1 MDDFSLV
8 SLQESRNEWCARLVN
23 ILAPMTAE
31 GFRSIFDE
39 AWKLCEQNNE
49 TGKYLM
55 TFQNFLSRVP
65 KWNATIIEQETQRI
79 VDRSGCGY
87 LADLVTCVHIIQLKS
102 LTCMRVGSKQKKV
115 DIDVPQLNDFVHKV
129 YVHCARKLYTNV
141 YLFERGIPPL
151 STQKNMREIEIII
164 KECILDSI
172 RDSIPLEMILK
183 NYMDETIEDHTE
195 IKIKEEIVSQEPV
208 PVDPNE
214 ATKTANNVPNNV
226 PNVANASAMAA
237 AGIEPTSIDAFPSMS
252 SSSSSSSSA
261 DNNNNNNN
269 NNHNNSSNNNNNN
282 NNSHSGT
289 IKFNDMDSAIDTN
302 NSEHSIHAP
311 KTEERLE
318 QISNERY
325 MQRKMQEEE
334 EDNGDLDRLK
344 IGEDVQL
351 DVFDVHPME
360 EPSLKMNFDVP
371 ELDDIEILA

>member
-1 MDDFSLV
+1 MDDFSLAN
-8 SLQESRNEWCARLVN
+8 LHESRNEWCARLVN
-23 ILAPMTAE
+23 ILAPMMSE

-65 KWNATIIEQETQRI
+65 KWNSTIIEQETQRI

-87 LADLVTCVHIIQLKS
+87 LADMVTCVHIIQLKS

-115 DIDVPQLNDFVHKV
+115 DIDVPSLNEFIHKV

-141 YLFERGIPPL
+141 YLFERGIAPL
-151 STQKNMREIEIII
+151 TVQKNGRELEIII

-183 NYMDETIEDHTE
+183 TYMDETVEDHTE

-208 PVDPNE
+208 LEDP
-214 ATKTANNVPNNV
+214 ATKTMAT
-226 PNVANASAMAA
+226 AA
-237 AGIEPTSIDAFPSMS
+237 ATTTTATVSNDSSMIAAGLDPVADAFPSS
-252 SSSSSSSSA
+252 ASVASSA
-261 DNNNNNNN
+261 SFP
-269 NNHNNSSNNNNNN
+269 SSA
-282 NNSHSGT
+282 SGASSAAT
-289 IKFNDMDSAIDTN
+289 IKFNDTDSAIDVN
-302 NSEHSIHAP
+302 NTQHSIHAP
-311 KTEERLE
+311 KTEDRLE

-325 MQRKMQEEE
+325 MQRKLQEEA
-334 EDNGDLDRLK
+334 DDDDDAGDRIK

-351 DVFDVHPME
+351 DVFDVQSME
-360 EPSLKMNFDVP
+360 EPLRKLNYDAP
-371 ELDDIEILA
+371 ELDDIEVLA

>member
-1 MDDFSLV
+1 MDDYSLP

-23 ILAPMTAE
+23 ILAPMMSE

-65 KWNATIIEQETQRI
+65 KWNATIIAQETQRI

-115 DIDVPQLNDFVHKV
+115 DIDVPQLNEFVHKV

-151 STQKNMREIEIII
+151 ATQKNMRETEIII

-183 NYMDETIEDHTE
+183 TYMDETIEDHTE

-208 PVDPNE
+208 FDNE
-214 ATKTANNVPNNV
+214 HEHEQAQPST
-226 PNVANASAMAA
+226 NASVSPSASTDAA
-237 AGIEPTSIDAFPSMS
+237 AIIAAGVESDAFPAIASAS
-252 SSSSSSSSA
+252 SSVSA
-261 DNNNNNNN
+261 D
-269 NNHNNSSNNNNNN
+269 SVASTA
-282 NNSHSGT
+282 STAS
-289 IKFNDMDSAIDTN
+289 IKFNDMDSAIDMN
-302 NSEHSIHAP
+302 NSEHMIHAP

-325 MQRKMQEEE
+325 MQRKLQEEE
-334 EDNGDLDRLK
+334 DDEDGLDRLK

-360 EPSLKMNFDVP
+360 EPMRKLNFDAP

>member
-1 MDDFSLV
+1 MDDYSLP

-23 ILAPMTAE
+23 ILAPMMSE

-65 KWNATIIEQETQRI
+65 KWNATIIAQETQRI

-115 DIDVPQLNDFVHKV
+115 DIDVPQLNEFVHKV

-151 STQKNMREIEIII
+151 TTQKNMRETEIII

-172 RDSIPLEMILK
+172 RESIPLEMILK
-183 NYMDETIEDHTE
+183 TYMDETIEDHTE
-195 IKIKEEIVSQEPV
+195 IKIKEEVVSQEPV
-208 PVDPNE
+208 FDNE
-214 ATKTANNVPNNV
+214 HEQAQPTTTT
-226 PNVANASAMAA
+226 NASVSPSASTDAA
-237 AGIEPTSIDAFPSMS
+237 AMIAAGVESDAFPAIA
-252 SSSSSSSSA
+252 SA
-261 DNNNNNNN
+261 
-269 NNHNNSSNNNNNN
+269 STAASIA
-282 NNSHSGT
+282 STASAAS
-289 IKFNDMDSAIDTN
+289 IKFNDMDSAIDAN
-302 NSEHSIHAP
+302 NSEHMIHAP

-325 MQRKMQEEE
+325 MQRKLQEEE
-334 EDNGDLDRLK
+334 DDEDGLDRLK

-360 EPSLKMNFDVP
+360 EPMRKLNFDAP

>member
-1 MDDFSLV
+1 MDDFSL
-8 SLQESRNEWCARLVN
+8 SNLQESRNEWCARLIN
-23 ILAPMTAE
+23 ILAPMMSE

-102 LTCMRVGSKQKKV
+102 LTCMRVGTKQKKV
-115 DIDVPQLNDFVHKV
+115 DIDVPLLNEFIHKV

-151 STQKNMREIEIII
+151 SVQKNGRELEIII

-172 RDSIPLEMILK
+172 RDSIPLEIILK
-183 NYMDETIEDHTE
+183 TYMDETIEDHTE
-195 IKIKEEIVSQEPV
+195 VKIKEEIVSQEAVVEEQNQQPQQPQPQQQQQTQSADSVPTAAAIAAGVDPV
-208 PVDPNE
+208 P
-214 ATKTANNVPNNV
+214 
-226 PNVANASAMAA
+226 
-237 AGIEPTSIDAFPSMS
+237 DAFPSS
-252 SSSSSSSSA
+252 PLSDLSTASTASTAS
-261 DNNNNNNN
+261 
-269 NNHNNSSNNNNNN
+269 
-282 NNSHSGT
+282 
-289 IKFNDMDSAIDTN
+289 IKFNDVDSAIDSN
-302 NSEHSIHAP
+302 NAEHSIHAP

-325 MQRKMQEEE
+325 MQRKLQEAE
-334 EDNGDLDRLK
+334 EDEDALDRIN

-351 DVFDVHPME
+351 DVFDVQPIE
-360 EPSLKMNFDVP
+360 EPYKKLNFDTP

>member
-1 MDDFSLV
+1 MDDYSLA
-8 SLQESRNEWCARLVN
+8 SLHESRNEWCARLVN
-23 ILAPMTAE
+23 LLAPMTAE

-87 LADLVTCVHIIQLKS
+87 LADLVTCVHIIQLKN

-115 DIDVPQLNDFVHKV
+115 DIDIPQLNDFIHKV

-151 STQKNMREIEIII
+151 STQKNGREIEIII

-183 NYMDETIEDHTE
+183 TYMDETIEDHTE
-195 IKIKEEIVSQEPV
+195 IKIKEEIVSQE
-208 PVDPNE
+208 
-214 ATKTANNVPNNV
+214 A
-226 PNVANASAMAA
+226 VAEPESEPSFNHHAPAADQPKESAAAIA
-237 AGIEPTSIDAFPSMS
+237 AGIDPVSVAISDAFPSASVTSMASAS
-252 SSSSSSSSA
+252 S
-261 DNNNNNNN
+261 
-269 NNHNNSSNNNNNN
+269 
-282 NNSHSGT
+282 
-289 IKFNDMDSAIDTN
+289 IKFNDMDSAIDVN
-302 NSEHSIHAP
+302 NAEHTIHAP
-311 KTEERLE
+311 KTEDRLE

-325 MQRKMQEEE
+325 MQRKLQEEAD
-334 EDNGDLDRLK
+334 EDDDELDRLK

-351 DVFDVHPME
+351 DVFDVHSME
-360 EPSLKMNFDVP
+360 EPSRKLNYDAP

>member
-1 MDDFSLV
+1 MDDFSLPN
-8 SLQESRNEWCARLVN
+8 LHESRNEWCARLVN
-23 ILAPMTAE
+23 ILAPMMSE

-39 AWKLCEQNNE
+39 AWKLCEANNE

-115 DIDVPQLNDFVHKV
+115 DIDVPQLNDFIHKV

-151 STQKNMREIEIII
+151 TVQKNGRELEIII

-183 NYMDETIEDHTE
+183 TYMDETIEDHTE

-208 PVDPNE
+208 QD
-214 ATKTANNVPNNV
+214 AQQ
-226 PNVANASAMAA
+226 SAQSAQSAQSQSNDAAVIA
-237 AGIEPTSIDAFPSMS
+237 AGIETSSDAFPSTNATNATNAS
-252 SSSSSSSSA
+252 
-261 DNNNNNNN
+261 
-269 NNHNNSSNNNNNN
+269 
-282 NNSHSGT
+282 

-302 NSEHSIHAP
+302 NNEHAIHAP
-311 KTEERLE
+311 KTEDRLE

-334 EDNGDLDRLK
+334 DDEEDGLDRIK

-351 DVFDVHPME
+351 DVFDVHSME
-360 EPSLKMNFDVP
+360 EPSRKMNFEAP

>member
-1 MDDFSLV
+1 MDDFSLP

-23 ILAPMTAE
+23 ILAPMMSE

-49 TGKYLM
+49 QGKYLM

-65 KWNATIIEQETQRI
+65 KWNATIIAQETQRI
-79 VDRSGCGY
+79 VERSGCGY

-129 YVHCARKLYTNV
+129 YVQCARKLYTNV

-151 STQKNMREIEIII
+151 TMQKNGRELELII

-172 RDSIPLEMILK
+172 RESIPLEMILRT
-183 NYMDETIEDHTE
+183 YMDETIEDHTE

-208 PVDPNE
+208 ESDAPQTQNQNQAQNQAQNQNQNQTDAVI
-214 ATKTANNVPNNV
+214 
-226 PNVANASAMAA
+226 A
-237 AGIEPTSIDAFPSMS
+237 AGIDPVPDAFPSTAETVAS
-252 SSSSSSSSA
+252 TTETVASTASTASTAS
-261 DNNNNNNN
+261 
-269 NNHNNSSNNNNNN
+269 
-282 NNSHSGT
+282 
-289 IKFNDMDSAIDTN
+289 IKFNDTDSAIDVN
-302 NSEHSIHAP
+302 NAEHSIHAP

-325 MQRKMQEEE
+325 MQRKLQEEE
-334 EDNGDLDRLK
+334 EDEDGLDRIK

-360 EPSLKMNFDVP
+360 EPLRKLNFDAP
-371 ELDDIEILA
+371 DLDDIEILA

>member
-1 MDDFSLV
+1 MDDYSLP
-8 SLQESRNEWCARLVN
+8 SLHESRNEWCARLVN
-23 ILAPMTAE
+23 ILAPMMSE

-65 KWNATIIEQETQRI
+65 KWNGTIIEQETQRI

-115 DIDVPQLNDFVHKV
+115 DIDIPQLNDFVHKV

-151 STQKNMREIEIII
+151 TTQKNMRETEIII

-172 RDSIPLEMILK
+172 RESIPLEMILK
-183 NYMDETIEDHTE
+183 TYMDETIEDHTE
-195 IKIKEEIVSQEPV
+195 IKMKEEIVSQEPV
-208 PVDPNE
+208 VSEQQPQQVN
-214 ATKTANNVPNNV
+214 ANANSVPN
-226 PNVANASAMAA
+226 ANTNTSAMAA
-237 AGIEPTSIDAFPSMS
+237 AGVEPNPTADAFPSIS
-252 SSSSSSSSA
+252 SSQNSNVTADSSS
-261 DNNNNNNN
+261 
-269 NNHNNSSNNNNNN
+269 
-282 NNSHSGT
+282 T
-289 IKFNDMDSAIDTN
+289 IKFNDVDSAIDIN
-302 NSEHSIHAP
+302 NAEHSIHAP

-325 MQRKMQEEE
+325 MQRKMQEEAE
-334 EDNGDLDRLK
+334 HEGDGDLDRLN
-344 IGEDVQL
+344 IGEEVQL

-360 EPSLKMNFDVP
+360 EPSLKMNFDAP

>member
-1 MDDFSLV
+1 MDDFSLP

-23 ILAPMTAE
+23 ILAPMMSE

-49 TGKYLM
+49 QGKYLM

-65 KWNATIIEQETQRI
+65 KWNATIIAQETQRI
-79 VDRSGCGY
+79 VERSGCGY

-129 YVHCARKLYTNV
+129 YVQCARKLYTNV

-151 STQKNMREIEIII
+151 TMQKNGRELELII

-172 RDSIPLEMILK
+172 RESIPLEMILRT
-183 NYMDETIEDHTE
+183 YMDETIEDHTE

-208 PVDPNE
+208 ESDAPQTQNQNQAQNQAQNQTDAVI
-214 ATKTANNVPNNV
+214 
-226 PNVANASAMAA
+226 A
-237 AGIEPTSIDAFPSMS
+237 AGIDPVPDAFPSTAETVAS
-252 SSSSSSSSA
+252 TTETVASTASTASTAS
-261 DNNNNNNN
+261 
-269 NNHNNSSNNNNNN
+269 
-282 NNSHSGT
+282 
-289 IKFNDMDSAIDTN
+289 IKFNDTDSAIDVN
-302 NSEHSIHAP
+302 NAEHSIHAP

-325 MQRKMQEEE
+325 MQRKLQEEE
-334 EDNGDLDRLK
+334 EDEDGLDRIK

-360 EPSLKMNFDVP
+360 EPLRKLNFDAP
-371 ELDDIEILA
+371 DLDDIEILA

>member
-1 MDDFSLV
+1 MDDFSLPN
-8 SLQESRNEWCARLVN
+8 LHESRNEWCARLVN
-23 ILAPMTAE
+23 ILAPMMSE

-39 AWKLCEQNNE
+39 AWKLCEANNE

-115 DIDVPQLNDFVHKV
+115 DIDVPQLNDFIHKV

-151 STQKNMREIEIII
+151 TVQKNGRELEIIV

-183 NYMDETIEDHTE
+183 TYMDETIEDHTE

-208 PVDPNE
+208 QD
-214 ATKTANNVPNNV
+214 AHQ
-226 PNVANASAMAA
+226 SAQ
-237 AGIEPTSIDAFPSMS
+237 
-252 SSSSSSSSA
+252 SA
-261 DNNNNNNN
+261 Q
-269 NNHNNSSNNNNNN
+269 
-282 NNSHSGT
+282 
-289 IKFNDMDSAIDTN
+289 SA
-302 NSEHSIHAP
+302 
-311 KTEERLE
+311 
-318 QISNERY
+318 Q
-325 MQRKMQEEE
+325 
-334 EDNGDLDRLK
+334 
-344 IGEDVQL
+344 
-351 DVFDVHPME
+351 
-360 EPSLKMNFDVP
+360 
-371 ELDDIEILA
+371 

>member
-1 MDDFSLV
+1 MDDYSLA

-23 ILAPMTAE
+23 VLAPVMSE

-65 KWNATIIEQETQRI
+65 KWNATIIAQETQRI
-79 VDRSGCGY
+79 IDRSGCGY

-115 DIDVPQLNDFVHKV
+115 DIDVPQLNEFIHKV

-141 YLFERGIPPL
+141 YLFERNIPPL
-151 STQKNMREIEIII
+151 TTQKNMRETEIII

-172 RDSIPLEMILK
+172 RESIPLEIILK
-183 NYMDETIEDHTE
+183 TYMDETIEDHTE
-195 IKIKEEIVSQEPV
+195 IKIKEEVISQEPV
-208 PVDPNE
+208 LDEQSTATPASATASATATNE
-214 ATKTANNVPNNV
+214 AAII
-226 PNVANASAMAA
+226 A
-237 AGIEPTSIDAFPSMS
+237 AGGEPTMDAFPSIAPS
-252 SSSSSSSSA
+252 SVSSA
-261 DNNNNNNN
+261 SVL
-269 NNHNNSSNNNNNN
+269 SSL
-282 NNSHSGT
+282 SDAST
-289 IKFNDMDSAIDTN
+289 ASIKFNDMDSAIDMN
-302 NSEHSIHAP
+302 NSEHMIHAP

-325 MQRKMQEEE
+325 MQRKLQEEE
-334 EDNGDLDRLK
+334 DDGDDELDRLK

-360 EPSLKMNFDVP
+360 EPMRKLNFDAP

>member
-1 MDDFSLV
+1 MDDYSLP
-8 SLQESRNEWCARLVN
+8 SLHESRNEWCARLVN

-65 KWNATIIEQETQRI
+65 KWNATIIAQETQRI

-115 DIDVPQLNDFVHKV
+115 DIDIPQLNDFIHKV
-129 YVHCARKLYTNV
+129 YVQCARKLYTNV

-151 STQKNMREIEIII
+151 TTQKNMRETEIII

-172 RDSIPLEMILK
+172 RESIPLEVILK
-183 NYMDETIEDHTE
+183 TYMDETIEDHTE

-208 PVDPNE
+208 ASDPLQSDAPPQPNGS
-214 ATKTANNVPNNV
+214 NNAAVI
-226 PNVANASAMAA
+226 A
-237 AGIEPTSIDAFPSMS
+237 AGIDPVSDAFPSAPS
-252 SSSSSSSSA
+252 S
-261 DNNNNNNN
+261 DL
-269 NNHNNSSNNNNNN
+269 SNA
-282 NNSHSGT
+282 STAS
-289 IKFNDMDSAIDTN
+289 IKFNDVDSAIDID

-325 MQRKMQEEE
+325 MQRKLQEEADDDGE
-334 EDNGDLDRLK
+334 MDKLK

-360 EPSLKMNFDVP
+360 EPSLKMNFDAP
-371 ELDDIEILA
+371 DLDDIEILA

>member
-1 MDDFSLV
+1 MDDYSLP
-8 SLQESRNEWCARLVN
+8 SLNESRNEWCARLVN
-23 ILAPMTAE
+23 ILAPMMSE

-65 KWNATIIEQETQRI
+65 KWNATIIAQETQRI

-115 DIDVPQLNDFVHKV
+115 DIDIPQLNDFIHKV

-151 STQKNMREIEIII
+151 TTQKNMREIELIV

-172 RDSIPLEMILK
+172 RESIPLEMILK
-183 NYMDETIEDHTE
+183 TYMDETIEDHTE
-195 IKIKEEIVSQEPV
+195 IKMKEEIVSQEQVAPT
-208 PVDPNE
+208 P
-214 ATKTANNVPNNV
+214 
-226 PNVANASAMAA
+226 VANANAGANANANAGANVNANVNVNANTGAMAA
-237 AGIEPTSIDAFPSMS
+237 AGIEPPASATDAFPSISLSSFSPS
-252 SSSSSSSSA
+252 SSDSS
-261 DNNNNNNN
+261 
-269 NNHNNSSNNNNNN
+269 
-282 NNSHSGT
+282 T
-289 IKFNDMDSAIDTN
+289 IKFNDVDSAIDVN
-302 NSEHSIHAP
+302 NSQHSIHAP

-325 MQRKMQEEE
+325 MQRKMQEDAENE
-334 EDNGDLDRLK
+334 GDNNEQDRLN
-344 IGEDVQL
+344 IGDDVQL
-351 DVFDVHPME
+351 DMFDVQPIE
-360 EPSLKMNFDVP
+360 EPSRKLNFDAP

>member
-1 MDDFSLV
+1 MDDFSL
-8 SLQESRNEWCARLVN
+8 SNLQESRNEWCARLIN
-23 ILAPMTAE
+23 ILAPMMSE

-102 LTCMRVGSKQKKV
+102 LTCMRVGTKQKKV
-115 DIDVPQLNDFVHKV
+115 DIDVPLLNEFIHKV

-151 STQKNMREIEIII
+151 SVQKNGRELEIII

-172 RDSIPLEMILK
+172 RDSIPLEIILK
-183 NYMDETIEDHTE
+183 TYMDETIEDHTE
-195 IKIKEEIVSQEPV
+195 VKIKEEIVSQEAVVEEQNQQPQPQQQQQTQSADSVPTAAAIAAGVDPV
-208 PVDPNE
+208 P
-214 ATKTANNVPNNV
+214 
-226 PNVANASAMAA
+226 
-237 AGIEPTSIDAFPSMS
+237 DAFPSS
-252 SSSSSSSSA
+252 PLSDLSTASTAS
-261 DNNNNNNN
+261 
-269 NNHNNSSNNNNNN
+269 
-282 NNSHSGT
+282 
-289 IKFNDMDSAIDTN
+289 IKFNDVDSAIDTN
-302 NSEHSIHAP
+302 NAEHIIHAP

-325 MQRKMQEEE
+325 MQRKLQEAE
-334 EDNGDLDRLK
+334 EDEDALDRIN
-344 IGEDVQL
+344 IGEDIQL
-351 DVFDVHPME
+351 DVFDVQPIE
-360 EPSLKMNFDVP
+360 EPYKKLNFDTP

>member
-1 MDDFSLV
+1 MDDYSLP
-8 SLQESRNEWCARLVN
+8 SLHESRNEWCARLVN

-65 KWNATIIEQETQRI
+65 KWNATIIAQETQRI

-115 DIDVPQLNDFVHKV
+115 DIDIPQLNDFIHKV
-129 YVHCARKLYTNV
+129 YVQCARKLYTNV
-141 YLFERGIPPL
+141 YLFERGMPPL
-151 STQKNMREIEIII
+151 TTQKNMRETEIII

-172 RDSIPLEMILK
+172 RESIPLEVILK
-183 NYMDETIEDHTE
+183 TYMDETIEDHTE

-208 PVDPNE
+208 ASDPLQSDAPPQPNGS
-214 ATKTANNVPNNV
+214 NNAAVI
-226 PNVANASAMAA
+226 A
-237 AGIEPTSIDAFPSMS
+237 AGIDPVSDAFPSASAS
-252 SSSSSSSSA
+252 SSDLSTASTA
-261 DNNNNNNN
+261 
-269 NNHNNSSNNNNNN
+269 SNASNA
-282 NNSHSGT
+282 S
-289 IKFNDMDSAIDTN
+289 IKFNDVDSAIDIN

-325 MQRKMQEEE
+325 MQRKLQEEADDDGE
-334 EDNGDLDRLK
+334 MDKLK

-360 EPSLKMNFDVP
+360 EPSLKMNFDAP
-371 ELDDIEILA
+371 DLDDIEILA

>member
-1 MDDFSLV
+1 MDDFSLAN
-8 SLQESRNEWCARLVN
+8 LQESRNEWCARLVN
-23 ILAPMTAE
+23 ILAPVMSE

-102 LTCMRVGSKQKKV
+102 LTCMRVGTKQKKV
-115 DIDVPQLNDFVHKV
+115 DIDVPQLHEFIHKV

-151 STQKNMREIEIII
+151 SVQKNGRELELII

-172 RDSIPLEMILK
+172 RESIPLEIILK
-183 NYMDETIEDHTE
+183 TYMDETIEDHTE
-195 IKIKEEIVSQEPV
+195 VNIKEEIVSQEVVADEAAAAAAAAQHSPNTEH
-208 PVDPNE
+208 PEQTQNAKAAAIAAGVDP
-214 ATKTANNVPNNV
+214 
-226 PNVANASAMAA
+226 VA
-237 AGIEPTSIDAFPSMS
+237 DAFP
-252 SSSSSSSSA
+252 SSSSSSA
-261 DNNNNNNN
+261 PLSDI
-269 NNHNNSSNNNNNN
+269 SNA
-282 NNSHSGT
+282 STAS
-289 IKFNDMDSAIDTN
+289 IKFNDVDSAIDTN
-302 NSEHSIHAP
+302 NAEHIIHAP

-325 MQRKMQEEE
+325 MQRKLQEAEEE
-334 EDNGDLDRLK
+334 EDAMDRINIGD
-344 IGEDVQL
+344 DVQL
-351 DVFDVHPME
+351 DVFDVQPIE
-360 EPSLKMNFDVP
+360 DASLRKMNFDAP